1 MTSITPPR
9 DDEGGVRRRLQRAA
23 TAPVDKTR
31 RVAAKA
37 APRPVTG
44 QRDDAERGG
53 DAPARRSPGPGRR
66 QQERRRRRTVV
77 LLDTRSPV
85 GNRRRGTRRD
95 DDRRLP
101 RGEAGDPPAGA
112 VLEDDL
118 YA

>member
-77 LLDTRSPV
+77 LLDTR
-85 GNRRRGTRRD
+85 RGTRRD